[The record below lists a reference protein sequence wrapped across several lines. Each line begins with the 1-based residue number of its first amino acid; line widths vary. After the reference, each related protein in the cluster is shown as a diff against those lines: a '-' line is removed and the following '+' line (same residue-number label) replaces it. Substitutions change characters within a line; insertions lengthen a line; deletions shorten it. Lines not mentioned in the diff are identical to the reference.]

1 MNFSQLQS
9 FITVVQRHSFSE
21 AAKQLHFSQSTITKH
36 INELEKELGQQLLV
50 RSTRDFK
57 LTKAGMSFIVLQWQ
71 LSHERMHCFLNIIK
85 TFSPRKYYELSLLPS
100 RPIFTCQ
107 GFWVNITNFIRRFF

>member
-57 LTKAGMSFIVLQWQ
+57 LTKAGMSCYSFAVAVVSRKNAL
-71 LSHERMHCFLNIIK
+71 LS
-85 TFSPRKYYELSLLPS
+85 
-100 RPIFTCQ
+100 
-107 GFWVNITNFIRRFF
+107 